1 MTIQWF
7 PGHMAKARRL
17 LEDNIQLVDVVIEL
31 RDARLPV
38 SSANPLLAEI
48 VGEKPRVICL
58 TKSDLADD
66 RATHRFLKAFES
78 QGLPGVAVNA
88 RDNKGTKE
96 LMYKVKLVAEGR
108 IPRDKANNVALR
120 AVRVMVAGIPNVG
133 KSSLINAISG
143 RAAARTGATPG
154 LTRAKQW
161 ITLKSGIEVLDTPGL
176 LWPRIDD
183 PDVAFRLAI
192 TGAVGEGGFDNLDL
206 AAHLAA
212 LLGREYPEA
221 LLERYKVEVP
231 PDATGEDIV
240 RLIGARRGCLISGG
254 QVDLTRASDLLLSEF
269 RSGKIGRFTLDK
281 EI

>member
-17 LEDNIQLVDVVIEL
+17 LEDNIELVDVVIEL
-31 RDARLPV
+31 RDARLPI

-58 TKSDLADD
+58 TKPDLADD
-66 RATHRFLKAFES
+66 KATRRFLSYFEG

-96 LMYKVKLVAEGR
+96 LMNKAKLAAGDS
-108 IPRDKANNVALR
+108 IPRDKANNVPLR

-183 PDVAFRLAI
+183 PAVAFRLAI
-192 TGAVGEGGFDNLDL
+192 TGAIGEGGFDTHDL

-212 LLGREYPEA
+212 FLGREYPET
-221 LLERYKVEVP
+221 LLERYRVVVP
-231 PDATGEDIV
+231 IEATGEEIV
-240 RLIGARRGCLISGG
+240 RLVGARRGCLVSGG
-254 QVDLTRASDLLLSEF
+254 QVDLTRASDLLLQEF
-269 RSGKIGRFTLDK
+269 RSGKIGRFTLDR
-281 EI
+281 EV